1 MQSNLHKDGD
11 ESGGGK
17 HVGVEVLV
25 SRPLALRKIG
35 IDLF

>member
-1 MQSNLHKDGD
+1 MEVLHGFDD
-11 ESGGGK
+11 ESGDGE
-17 HVGVEVLV
+17 HVGVEALV